1 MKNVLL
7 FAASNNPESINGKL
21 INYTATLFEK
31 HKTNVLRLH
40 DYPLPVYS
48 PVIEAEQ
55 GIPKNA
61 MLFKAQILRHDA
73 FVISVAEHNRSVTA
87 AFKNTLDWL
96 SRTDKD
102 YRKLLSGKTIL
113 LISTSPSPGGAR
125 TALANAET
133 MLRAFGATLFTGTIS
148 LVNYF
153 ENVSFTGSGMQI
165 KEKSFSDNLKK
176 FVDQLE
182 NNLSSI
188 SGVALFKK

>member
-7 FAASNNPESINGKL
+7 FAASNSPESINGRL
-21 INYTATLFEK
+21 ISYTARLFKK
-31 HKTNVLRLH
+31 HKTNVLRLY

-48 PVIEAEQ
+48 PVTETEQ
-55 GIPKNA
+55 GIPENA
-61 MLFKAQILRHDA
+61 MLLRDQILRHDA

-102 YRKLLSGKTIL
+102 YSSLLSGKTVL

-125 TALANAET
+125 TALANAEV

-148 LVNYF
+148 LENYF
-153 ENVSFTGSGMQI
+153 ENVSFNSTGMEI
-165 KEKSFSDNLKK
+165 KNKNFSASLRES
-176 FVDQLE
+176 VDHMEQ
-182 NNLSSI
+182 
-188 SGVALFKK
+188 

>member
-21 INYTATLFEK
+21 INYAAGLFKK

-48 PVIEAEQ
+48 PVTEAEQ

-61 MLFKAQILRHDA
+61 MLFKDQILRHDA

-102 YRKLLSGKTIL
+102 YSNLLSGKTIL

-148 LVNYF
+148 LGNYF
-153 ENVSFTGSGMQI
+153 ENVSFTNSGMQI
-165 KEKSFSDNLKK
+165 TEKNFSDNLKK

-182 NNLSSI
+182 
-188 SGVALFKK
+188 K

>member
-21 INYTATLFEK
+21 INYTAGLFK
-31 HKTNVLRLH
+31 KDKTNILRLH

-48 PVIEAEQ
+48 PVTEAEQ

-61 MLFKAQILRHDA
+61 MSFKDQILRHDA
-73 FVISVAEHNRSVTA
+73 FVISIAEHNRSVTA

-96 SRTDKD
+96 SRADND
-102 YRKLLSGKTIL
+102 YSNLLSGKPIL
-113 LISTSPSPGGAR
+113 LISTSPSAGGAR

-133 MLRAFGATLFTGTIS
+133 MLRAFGATQFIGTIS

-153 ENVSFTGSGMQI
+153 ENVSFTTSGIQI
-165 KEKSFSDNLKK
+165 KEKNFSDSLEES
-176 FVDQLE
+176 VGQLE
-182 NNLSSI
+182 
-188 SGVALFKK
+188 K

>member
-21 INYTATLFEK
+21 ITYTASLFKK
-31 HKTNVLRLH
+31 HKTDILRLL

-48 PVIEAEQ
+48 PVTEAEQ

-61 MLFKAQILRHDA
+61 MLFKDQILRHDA

-102 YRKLLSGKTIL
+102 YSNLLSGKTVL

-133 MLRAFGATLFTGTIS
+133 MLRAFGATLFTGNIS
-148 LVNYF
+148 LANYF
-153 ENVSFTGSGMQI
+153 ENVLFTSSGMQI
-165 KEKSFSDNLKK
+165 KEEIFSDTLKK
-176 FVDQLE
+176 SVDQLE
-182 NNLSSI
+182 
-188 SGVALFKK
+188 K

>member
-21 INYTATLFEK
+21 ISYAAGLFKK
-31 HKTNVLRLH
+31 HKTNVLRLQ

-48 PVIEAEQ
+48 PVTEAEQ
-55 GIPKNA
+55 GIPQNA
-61 MLFKAQILRHDA
+61 MLFKDQILRHDA

-96 SRTDKD
+96 SRADKD
-102 YRKLLSGKTIL
+102 YSNLLSGKTIL
-113 LISTSPSPGGAR
+113 LLSTSPSPGGAR

-133 MLRAFGATLFTGTIS
+133 MLRAFGATLFSGTFS

-153 ENVSFTGSGMQI
+153 ENVSFTSSGMQI
-165 KEKSFSDNLKK
+165 NEKHFSDKLEKL
-176 FVDQLE
+176 VDQLE
-182 NNLSSI
+182 
-188 SGVALFKK
+188 K

>member
-7 FAASNNPESINGKL
+7 FAASNNPESINGNL
-21 INYTATLFEK
+21 INYTAGLFKK

-48 PVIEAEQ
+48 PVTESQE

-61 MLFKAQILRHDA
+61 KLFQDQILRHDA

-102 YRKLLSGKTIL
+102 YSNLFSGKAIL

-153 ENVSFTGSGMQI
+153 ENVSFTSSGMQI
-165 KEKSFSDNLKK
+165 KEKNFSDNLEK

-182 NNLSSI
+182 
-188 SGVALFKK
+188 K

>member
-21 INYTATLFEK
+21 INYTAGLFKK
-31 HKTNVLRLH
+31 HKTNVLRLY

-48 PVIEAEQ
+48 PVTEAEQ

-61 MLFKAQILRHDA
+61 MLFKDQILHHDA

-102 YRKLLSGKTIL
+102 YSNLLSGKIIL

-125 TALANAET
+125 TTLANAET
-133 MLRAFGATLFTGTIS
+133 MLRAFGATLFAGTIS

-153 ENVSFTGSGMQI
+153 ENVSFTSSGMQI
-165 KEKSFSDNLKK
+165 KEKTFSDNLKK
-176 FVDQLE
+176 SVDQLE
-182 NNLSSI
+182 
-188 SGVALFKK
+188 K

>member
-21 INYTATLFEK
+21 INYTAGLFKK

-48 PVIEAEQ
+48 PVTESQQ

-61 MLFKAQILRHDA
+61 RLFKDQILRHDA

-102 YRKLLSGKTIL
+102 YSSLFSGKAIL

-133 MLRAFGATLFTGTIS
+133 MLKAFGASLFTGTIS

-153 ENVSFTGSGMQI
+153 ENVSFTSSGMEI
-165 KEKSFSDNLKK
+165 KEKNFSDNLKK

-182 NNLSSI
+182 
-188 SGVALFKK
+188 K

>member
-21 INYTATLFEK
+21 IDYTAGLFKK
-31 HKTNVLRLH
+31 HKPNVLRLY

-48 PVIEAEQ
+48 PVTEAEQ

-61 MLFKAQILRHDA
+61 LLFKDQILHHDI

-87 AFKNTLDWL
+87 AFKNTLDWI

-102 YRKLLSGKTIL
+102 HGNLLSGKTIL

-125 TALANAET
+125 TALSNAET
-133 MLRAFGATLFTGTIS
+133 MLRAFGATLFSGSIS
-148 LVNYF
+148 LANYF
-153 ENVSFTGSGMQI
+153 ENVSFTSSGMQI
-165 KEKSFSDNLKK
+165 KERNFSDNLEK

-182 NNLSSI
+182 
-188 SGVALFKK
+188 K

>member
-21 INYTATLFEK
+21 INYTAGLFKK

-48 PVIEAEQ
+48 PVTEAQ

-61 MLFKAQILRHDA
+61 MLFKDQILRHDA

-87 AFKNTLDWL
+87 AFKNILDWL

-102 YRKLLSGKTIL
+102 YSNLLSGKTIL

-133 MLRAFGATLFTGTIS
+133 MLRAFGAAL
-148 LVNYF
+148 LP
-153 ENVSFTGSGMQI
+153 
-165 KEKSFSDNLKK
+165 
-176 FVDQLE
+176 
-182 NNLSSI
+182 
-188 SGVALFKK
+188 ALFL

>member
-7 FAASNNPESINGKL
+7 FAASNNPDSINGKL
-21 INYTATLFEK
+21 INYTASLFK
-31 HKTNVLRLH
+31 KDKTNILRLQ

-48 PVIEAEQ
+48 PVTEAEQ

-61 MLFKAQILRHDA
+61 MLFKDEIRRHDA

-96 SRTDKD
+96 SRADKD
-102 YRKLLSGKTIL
+102 YSTLLSGKTIL

-133 MLRAFGATLFTGTIS
+133 MLKAFGATQFIGTIS

-153 ENVSFTGSGMQI
+153 ENVLFTSSGMRI
-165 KEKSFSDNLKK
+165 KEKNFSESLEES
-176 FVDQLE
+176 VGQLE
-182 NNLSSI
+182 
-188 SGVALFKK
+188 K

>member
-7 FAASNNPESINGKL
+7 FAASNNPESINGNL
-21 INYTATLFEK
+21 IKYTAGLFKK

-48 PVIEAEQ
+48 PVIETEQ

-61 MLFKAQILRHDA
+61 MLFKNQILRHDV

-102 YRKLLSGKTIL
+102 YSNLLSGKTIL

-153 ENVSFTGSGMQI
+153 ENVSFTSSGMQI
-165 KEKSFSDNLKK
+165 NEKHFSDNLKK

-182 NNLSSI
+182 N
-188 SGVALFKK
+188 

>member
-21 INYTATLFEK
+21 INHTAGLFKK

-40 DYPLPVYS
+40 DFPLPVYS
-48 PVIEAEQ
+48 PVIESQQ

-61 MLFKAQILRHDA
+61 RLLKDQILRHDA

-102 YRKLLSGKTIL
+102 YSNLFSGKAIL

-133 MLRAFGATLFTGTIS
+133 MLRAFGATLFTGAIS

-153 ENVSFTGSGMQI
+153 ENVSFTSSGMQI
-165 KEKSFSDNLKK
+165 KEKNFSDNLEK

-182 NNLSSI
+182 
-188 SGVALFKK
+188 K

>member
-1 MKNVLL
+1 MKSVLL

-21 INYTATLFEK
+21 IDYTASLFKK
-31 HKTNVLRLH
+31 HKTNILRLH
-40 DYPLPVYS
+40 DFPLPVYS
-48 PVIEAEQ
+48 PVTETQE

-61 MLFKAQILRHDA
+61 MLFKDQIQHHDA

-102 YRKLLSGKTIL
+102 YSSLFSGKAIL

-133 MLRAFGATLFTGTIS
+133 MLKAFGASLFTGTIS

-153 ENVSFTGSGMQI
+153 ENVSFTSSGMEI
-165 KEKSFSDNLKK
+165 KEKNFSDNLKK

-182 NNLSSI
+182 
-188 SGVALFKK
+188 K

>member
-21 INYTATLFEK
+21 INYTATLFKK
-31 HKTNVLRLH
+31 HKTNVLRLQ

-48 PVIEAEQ
+48 PVTESEQ

-61 MLFKAQILRHDA
+61 MLFKDQILRHDA

-102 YRKLLSGKTIL
+102 YSNLLSGKTIL

-153 ENVSFTGSGMQI
+153 ENVSFTNSGMQI
-165 KEKSFSDNLKK
+165 KEKNFSDNLKK

-182 NNLSSI
+182 
-188 SGVALFKK
+188 K

>member
-7 FAASNNPESINGKL
+7 FAASNNPESINGTL
-21 INYTATLFEK
+21 INYTAALFRK
-31 HKTNVLRLH
+31 HKTNVLRLQ

-61 MLFKAQILRHDA
+61 MLFKDEIRRHDA

-96 SRTDKD
+96 SRADKD
-102 YRKLLSGKTIL
+102 YSNLLSGKTIL
-113 LISTSPSPGGAR
+113 LLSTSPSPGGAQ

-153 ENVSFTGSGMQI
+153 ENVSFTGSGIEI
-165 KEKSFSDNLKK
+165 KEKDFSNNLKR
-176 FVDQLE
+176 FVGQLE
-182 NNLSSI
+182 
-188 SGVALFKK
+188 K

>member
-7 FAASNNPESINGKL
+7 FAASNNPQSINGEL
-21 INYTATLFEK
+21 INYTAGLFKK
-31 HKTNVLRLH
+31 HKTNVLRLQ

-48 PVIEAEQ
+48 PVTEAQQ

-61 MLFKAQILRHDA
+61 AMFKDQILRHDA

-102 YRKLLSGKTIL
+102 YGNLLSGKTIL
-113 LISTSPSPGGAR
+113 LMSTSPSPGGAR

-148 LVNYF
+148 LANYF
-153 ENVSFTGSGMQI
+153 ENVSFTSSGMQI
-165 KEKSFSDNLKK
+165 KEKNFSDNLEK
-176 FVDQLE
+176 FVDQIE
-182 NNLSSI
+182 I
-188 SGVALFKK
+188 

>member
-21 INYTATLFEK
+21 ITYTASLFKK
-31 HKTNVLRLH
+31 HKTDILRLL

-48 PVIEAEQ
+48 PVTEAEQ

-61 MLFKAQILRHDA
+61 MLFRDQILRHDA

-102 YRKLLSGKTIL
+102 YSNLLSGKTVL

-133 MLRAFGATLFTGTIS
+133 MLRAFGATLFTGNIS
-148 LVNYF
+148 LANYF
-153 ENVSFTGSGMQI
+153 ENVSFTSSGMQI
-165 KEKSFSDNLKK
+165 KEKIFSDTLKK
-176 FVDQLE
+176 SVDQLE
-182 NNLSSI
+182 
-188 SGVALFKK
+188 K

>member
-7 FAASNNPESINGKL
+7 FAASNNPESINGNL
-21 INYTATLFEK
+21 INYTAGLFKK

-48 PVIEAEQ
+48 PVIELQQ

-61 MLFKAQILRHDA
+61 RLLKDQILRHDA

-102 YRKLLSGKTIL
+102 YSSLFSGKAIL

-133 MLRAFGATLFTGTIS
+133 MLKAFGASLFTGTIS

-153 ENVSFTGSGMQI
+153 ENVSFTSSGMEI
-165 KEKSFSDNLKK
+165 KEKNFSDNLKK

-182 NNLSSI
+182 
-188 SGVALFKK
+188 K

>member
-7 FAASNNPESINGKL
+7 FAASNSPESINGKL
-21 INYTATLFEK
+21 INYTATLFKK
-31 HKTNVLRLH
+31 HKTNVLRLQ

-48 PVIEAEQ
+48 PVIEAER

-61 MLFKAQILRHDA
+61 MLFKDQILDHDA

-102 YRKLLSGKTIL
+102 YGNLFSGKTIL
-113 LISTSPSPGGAR
+113 LISTSPSPGGAQ
-125 TALANAET
+125 TALANAEN

-148 LVNYF
+148 LPNYF
-153 ENVSFTGSGMQI
+153 ENVSFNGSGMEI
-165 KEKSFSDNLKK
+165 KEKNFSDNLKK

-182 NNLSSI
+182 
-188 SGVALFKK
+188 K

>member
-21 INYTATLFEK
+21 INYTAGLFKK

-48 PVIEAEQ
+48 PVTEAQ

-61 MLFKAQILRHDA
+61 MLFKDQILRHEA
-73 FVISVAEHNRSVTA
+73 FVISVAEHNSSVTA

-102 YRKLLSGKTIL
+102 YSNLLSGKTIL

-125 TALANAET
+125 TALTNAET
-133 MLRAFGATLFTGTIS
+133 VLRAFGATLFTGTIS

-153 ENVSFTGSGMQI
+153 ENVSFTSSGMQI
-165 KEKSFSDNLKK
+165 KEKNFSDNLTK

-182 NNLSSI
+182 
-188 SGVALFKK
+188 K

>member
-21 INYTATLFEK
+21 INYIAGLFKK
-31 HKTNVLRLH
+31 HKTNVLRLF

-48 PVIEAEQ
+48 PVTEAEQ
-55 GIPKNA
+55 GIPKNVV
-61 MLFKAQILRHDA
+61 LFKDQILRHDA

-96 SRTDKD
+96 SRSDKD
-102 YRKLLSGKTIL
+102 YSNLLSGKSIL

-133 MLRAFGATLFTGTIS
+133 ILRAFGANLFTGTIS
-148 LVNYF
+148 LANYF
-153 ENVSFTGSGMQI
+153 ENVSFTSSGMQI
-165 KEKSFSDNLKK
+165 KEKNFFDNLEKS
-176 FVDQLE
+176 VDQLE
-182 NNLSSI
+182 N
-188 SGVALFKK
+188 

>member
-7 FAASNNPESINGKL
+7 FAASNNPESINGELVK
-21 INYTATLFEK
+21 YTAGLFKK
-31 HKTNVLRLH
+31 HKTNILRLH

-48 PVIEAEQ
+48 PVTEAEQ

-61 MLFKAQILRHDA
+61 VLFRDQILRHDA

-102 YRKLLSGKTIL
+102 YSNLLSGKTIL

-125 TALANAET
+125 TALANAES
-133 MLRAFGATLFTGTIS
+133 MLRAFGATRFTGTIS

-153 ENVSFTGSGMQI
+153 ENVSFTSSGMQI
-165 KEKSFSDNLKK
+165 KEKNFSDNLKK
-176 FVDQLE
+176 SVDQLE
-182 NNLSSI
+182 
-188 SGVALFKK
+188 K

>member
-21 INYTATLFEK
+21 INYTAGLFK
-31 HKTNVLRLH
+31 KYKTNVLRLH

-48 PVIEAEQ
+48 PVTEAEQ

-61 MLFKAQILRHDA
+61 MLFKDQILRHDA

-102 YRKLLSGKTIL
+102 YSNLLSGKTIL
-113 LISTSPSPGGAR
+113 LISTSPSAGGAR

-133 MLRAFGATLFTGTIS
+133 MLRALGATLFTGNMS

-153 ENVSFTGSGMQI
+153 ENVSFTSSGMQI
-165 KEKSFSDNLKK
+165 KEKNFSDNLKK
-176 FVDQLE
+176 SVDQLE
-182 NNLSSI
+182 
-188 SGVALFKK
+188 K

>member
-7 FAASNNPESINGKL
+7 FAASNNPESINGEL
-21 INYTATLFEK
+21 IKYTASLFKK

-48 PVIEAEQ
+48 PLTETEQ

-61 MLFKAQILRHDA
+61 MLFKDQILRHDA

-102 YRKLLSGKTIL
+102 YSNLLSEKTIL
-113 LISTSPSPGGAR
+113 LMSTSPSAGGAR

-148 LVNYF
+148 LANYF
-153 ENVSFTGSGMQI
+153 ENVSFTSSGMQI
-165 KEKSFSDNLKK
+165 KEKTFSDTLKK
-176 FVDQLE
+176 SVDQLE
-182 NNLSSI
+182 
-188 SGVALFKK
+188 K

>member
-21 INYTATLFEK
+21 INYTAGLFQK

-48 PVIEAEQ
+48 PVTESQE

-61 MLFKAQILRHDA
+61 KLFQDQILRHDA

-102 YRKLLSGKTIL
+102 YSNLFSGKAIL

-153 ENVSFTGSGMQI
+153 ENVSFTSSGMQI
-165 KEKSFSDNLKK
+165 KEKNFSDNLEK

-182 NNLSSI
+182 
-188 SGVALFKK
+188 K

>member
-7 FAASNNPESINGKL
+7 FAASNNPESINGNL
-21 INYTATLFEK
+21 IKYTAGLFKK

-48 PVIEAEQ
+48 PVIETEQ

-61 MLFKAQILRHDA
+61 MLFKNQILRHDV

-102 YRKLLSGKTIL
+102 YSNLLSAKPIL

-153 ENVSFTGSGMQI
+153 ENVSFTSSGMQI
-165 KEKSFSDNLKK
+165 NEKHFSDNLKK

-182 NNLSSI
+182 N
-188 SGVALFKK
+188 